1 MKQVSGHWRAIILD
15 YTIKTNELTTV
26 EFIRLFIAAG
36 WTPPCEEQVNAALS
50 GSMTVFSVSVQ
61 GESVAMARVVGDG
74 AMTFLIKD
82 VVVAPTYQGY
92 GLGRLLVS
100 LLEDYI
106 QKQLKPGWAA
116 SAELMSAEGK
126 EGFYEKCGYRKCA
139 DKGLGSGMMK
149 MIRR

>member
-1 MKQVSGHWRAIILD
+1 MILD
-15 YTIKTNELTTV
+15 YTIKTNELTPK

-36 WTPPCEEQVNAALS
+36 WTPPCEEQVKAALD
-50 GSMTVFSVSVQ
+50 GSDAVFSISVQ
-61 GESVAMARVVGDG
+61 GELVAMARVVGDG

-82 VVVAPTYQGY
+82 VVVAPAYQGH

-100 LLEDYI
+100 LIEDFI
-106 QKQLKPGWAA
+106 QKQLQPDWAA
-116 SAELMSAEGK
+116 SAELMSAAGK
-126 EGFYEKCGYRKCA
+126 EDFYRKCGYRLCS

>member
-1 MKQVSGHWRAIILD
+1 MRQVSGHWRAIILD
-15 YTIKTNELTTV
+15 YTIKTNELTAV

-36 WTPPCEEQVNAALS
+36 WSPPCEEQVNAALS

-116 SAELMSAEGK
+116 L
-126 EGFYEKCGYRKCA
+126 
-139 DKGLGSGMMK
+139 LQNL
-149 MIRR
+149 